1 MEFKR
6 VVFGRPYVET
16 VQVNRALSHG
26 TLTILLSAW
35 PAQKFKDPGHELAQ
49 ECTFNTTVFCCS
61 TTINSMVCPPSIVNW
76 VVWCSIY
83 NILIL
88 ALAFSFVW
96 LNRTRTNSR
105 WLCNQSTHATV
116 GHGKQANS
124 TVVLVVLQN
133 LIAMGY
139 SSLIYRTVFH
149 IARIKKMTTK
159 NTPIYSILN
168 SVILEQVKISPAY
181 LNYFNSWRKVYKKR
195 CNGNFINV
203 YLLLWIIC

>member
-1 MEFKR
+1 
-6 VVFGRPYVET
+6 
-16 VQVNRALSHG
+16 
-26 TLTILLSAW
+26 
-35 PAQKFKDPGHELAQ
+35 
-49 ECTFNTTVFCCS
+49 
-61 TTINSMVCPPSIVNW
+61 MVCPPSIVNW

-83 NILIL
+83 NILL

-105 WLCNQSTHATV
+105 WLCKQSTHATV
-116 GHGKQANS
+116 GHGKQA
-124 TVVLVVLQN
+124 VLVVLQN

-168 SVILEQVKISPAY
+168 SVILEQVKISPAS

-203 YLLLWIIC
+203 SLFLRIIC